1 MKKRYLSIVA
11 ATLLAVSPVAT
22 GVVGLTNQPTEV
34 KAATSLTSDQLM
46 EPYYRSEASIP
57 DAFRTDDEYVILK
70 LSKKNPYLYAQNGET
85 VSQLTKKRITD
96 ITANYGHVDK
106 CLSVRIYKTMD
117 DGRPDFGHAVRGD
130 ESLKS
135 GQNYVA
141 AITCEIASLPEGRY
155 YYVISA
161 DDDEMNAG
169 ETTDGGDTTSV
180 LLVPVK
186 VSATNYKNTAI
197 SRKAYITVARNH
209 KVRTYTSTGK
219 FSGSYVYGHH
229 TYKVTS
235 KRYISRR
242 GTCYKIS
249 GKNQWIQSKY
259 ILFR

>member
-46 EPYYRSEASIP
+46 ASYYSSEEAEWK
-57 DAFRTDDEYVILK
+57 DTTFVK
-70 LSKKNPYLYAQNGET
+70 LTKKDPFIYAQNGER
-85 VSQLTKKRITD
+85 VSQVTKKRVTD
-96 ITANYGHVDK
+96 VTSNYGTVNR
-106 CLSVRIYKTMD
+106 CLSVEIYKTMD
-117 DGRPDFGHAVRGD
+117 NGTPDFAHRVRGD
-130 ESLKS
+130 EKLKA
-135 GQNYVA
+135 GQGYVA
-141 AITCEIASLPEGRY
+141 VISCNIVSLPGNDAVTY
-155 YYVISA
+155 HGLGF
-161 DDDEMNAG
+161 DDDIEG
-169 ETTDGGDTTSV
+169 KTSYGNDDIQLA

-186 VSATNYKNTAI
+186 VSSTSYKATKNTVA